1 MGLITVSGE
10 PGCRFEE
17 AGRLTAQRLR
27 CEFVTGSSLAGMLI
41 EEFGP
46 QIAIPDKAYPHA
58 VSSIVA
64 RIATQHHVVVCL
76 LGAETLFRHYPGVL
90 RVHVD
95 APEPRRTGN
104 LMLDGG
110 LTRPVA
116 RKQLRER
123 QVKQRAERKR
133 KFGRATT
140 PPHLFDLVLNADGL
154 EAEEMAEIMET
165 AARVKGV
172 FDHGLLGAS
181 AEAQLQ
187 FQVRLELAKHGITPI
202 GHAELKRRAFGHPS
216 EEVFANVLDFYRV
229 AWKYEPKSFPIRWD
243 KNGNVI
249 EAFTPDFYLPEFNLY
264 VELTTMKQSLV
275 TRKNRKVKLLKT
287 LYPDVNIQVFYQ
299 KDFQDL
305 VFKYGLGERAAK
317 Q

>member
-1 MGLITVSGE
+1 
-10 PGCRFEE
+10 
-17 AGRLTAQRLR
+17 
-27 CEFVTGSSLAGMLI
+27 
-41 EEFGP
+41 
-46 QIAIPDKAYPHA
+46 
-58 VSSIVA
+58 
-64 RIATQHHVVVCL
+64 
-76 LGAETLFRHYPGVL
+76 
-90 RVHVD
+90 
-95 APEPRRTGN
+95 
-104 LMLDGG
+104 
-110 LTRPVA
+110 
-116 RKQLRER
+116 
-123 QVKQRAERKR
+123 
-133 KFGRATT
+133 
-140 PPHLFDLVLNADGL
+140 
-154 EAEEMAEIMET
+154 
-165 AARVKGV
+165 
-172 FDHGLLGAS
+172 HGLLGAS

-305 VFKYGLGERAAK
+305 VFKYGLGERVTK